1 MGIITTCCFSQWMSW
16 SIEST
21 KSRSVQSTK
30 SNGPFRESP
39 LSPVLLQGD
48 ISLRNSFQFE
58 TEVRKRRL
66 DFFLVLICDLEFF
79 LVLIRDLDFLRLTS
93 GLRWGCVN
101 FIFVGG
107 FESLKNLKCFGIFLN
122 FFFPILYF
130 SCLGLPKVKLH
141 TICPF
146 IINAHASQA
155 IRSYINSKLQAG

>member
-1 MGIITTCCFSQWMSW
+1 MGSGLLIQIFSPAASVLQSPMGIITTCCFSQWMSW

-79 LVLIRDLDFLRLTS
+79 LVLIRDLHFLRLIS
-93 GLRWGCVN
+93 GLGWCCVN

-107 FESLKNLKCFGIFLN
+107 FESLKNLKCFGIYLKL
-122 FFFPILYF
+122 FFPNPLF
-130 SCLGLPKVKLH
+130 FLFGV
-141 TICPF
+141 
-146 IINAHASQA
+146 A
-155 IRSYINSKLQAG
+155 